1 MSLNVPIKFS
11 REIAAPSIL
20 TSSSSCRCSTASLG
34 GVASSTVGV
43 PHPEAV
49 DESVWRL
56 CFLER
61 IVTCG
66 AAARGRALSEE
77 FSFVAVDFLLRF
89 FFCEADD
96 LLAAL
101 SVAAKSRPGM
111 WRGCGGAT
119 SSTLAVMT
127 WISAAALDLA
137 GGLGAE
143 ASFSSEASFDA
154 EEEEDGASETA
165 WPLDRPPDQL
175 DQCSFCCS

>member
-1 MSLNVPIKFS
+1 M
-11 REIAAPSIL
+11 
-20 TSSSSCRCSTASLG
+20 
-34 GVASSTVGV
+34 ASSTVGV

-77 FSFVAVDFLLRF
+77 LSFVAAVDFLLRF

-96 LLAAL
+96 RLAAAL

-111 WRGCGGAT
+111 WRGCGGAA

-127 WISAAALDLA
+127 WISAAALGLA
-137 GGLGAE
+137 GGLGDD
-143 ASFSSEASFDA
+143 ASFSSEASFG
-154 EEEEDGASETA
+154 GASETA

-175 DQCSFCCS
+175 DQCSFCCCEWWPWNMCTGFTRLKCNTNAATAPSKYKIIKS